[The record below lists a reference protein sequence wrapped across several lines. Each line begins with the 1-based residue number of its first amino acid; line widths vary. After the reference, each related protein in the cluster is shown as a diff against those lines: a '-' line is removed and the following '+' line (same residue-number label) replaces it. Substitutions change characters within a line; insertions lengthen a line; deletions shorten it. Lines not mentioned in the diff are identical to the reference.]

1 MGYSGNKATL
11 QCWAKIRNP
20 INNCSSD
27 KKSGMCKFL
36 YVSQLRFLQLLNFIL
51 SYTKFDDIYYETILF
66 KELQNKIEKI
76 PARATPHD
84 EEVQQKNHNNNLP

>member
-1 MGYSGNKATL
+1 
-11 QCWAKIRNP
+11 
-20 INNCSSD
+20 
-27 KKSGMCKFL
+27 MCKFL

-51 SYTKFDDIYYETILF
+51 SYTNFDDIYYETILF

-84 EEVQQKNHNNNLP
+84 EKFSKKTTTTIYHKKYCKAASNTF